1 MILFDT
7 HMYIYIYTY
16 ICDTHINVY
25 IFLMLKITC
34 SFRNINFPENNYIG
48 IF

>member
-7 HMYIYIYTY
+7 HIHIYVYIYVYIHIY
-16 ICDTHINVY
+16 VY

-34 SFRNINFPENNYIG
+34 LFRNINFPENNYTG